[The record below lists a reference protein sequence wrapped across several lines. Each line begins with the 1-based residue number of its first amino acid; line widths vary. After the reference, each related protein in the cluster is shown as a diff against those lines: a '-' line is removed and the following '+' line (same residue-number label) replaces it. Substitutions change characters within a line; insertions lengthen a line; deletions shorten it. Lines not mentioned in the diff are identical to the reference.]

1 MKLSKFPRSSIV
13 VLGPNSVE
21 ALLPSTLLSQAESLL
36 DAHRIP
42 DAVGLVDQ
50 QRKKIEAKLE
60 VDDDEA
66 DELRYVY
73 QRLGFQCLGETLF
86 EEAGNHLFAGDL
98 DPRALV
104 SYYPE
109 LCGSLFSATDE
120 LDIFSGVVDHM
131 PHEPSVYDIIVANI
145 VRNYSPH
152 MSPNTREAPITAELR
167 KVLGI
172 AAREMLEK
180 YLRRWRRK
188 RVVDGGPGGGID
200 EVVDTV
206 LAKLFCEDEKTNDLY
221 TLIREPNHIKL
232 PELEPTLIRTGQ
244 YSALCTLCKERGE
257 DTKLLNA
264 WSKLVDGEW
273 SDTDIKDPLSDIITF
288 VTEKRDKKL
297 TQQWGIWL
305 TKRDPV
311 RAMKLLTSRDTS
323 KRRDKPEDDLAML
336 QQVREADPA
345 AGAQYL
351 EHLVLQK
358 RSQNPDLHAQLA
370 LSCIDQLLACLSEE
384 GTSKLWRAKASSYSS
399 TRADNRITT
408 SSFLSYFSN
417 TTPDSEHKRVR
428 LKTLLFLQGS
438 ALYDPTT
445 ALSRLKT
452 SGQEKVLGLELA
464 VLYGKAHLKY
474 CEHKLADHPAALS
487 ILVHDLR
494 DATSAEAYC
503 TLGGEVIPA
512 RVAQTIGEKCGLE
525 VWAAALFPIPTKGA
539 PMAITRQ
546 KTVDEGVKKGLL
558 KVLLE
563 VYMKDEYASISI
575 YQGRLYPDVCDPR
588 ESERTTQLL
597 NAQAMNL
604 DVADVLPLVPP
615 DWSLSVMSTF
625 LTRSFRRTLHAQH
638 EGQIVKAISSGQ
650 NLQVADDAWMDL
662 REQGAMIEE
671 GDGDDAD
678 GDGNFDEKDAM
689 LEKVGL
695 HLSELGEDVRVAD
708 VVHVPGVSED
718 GLSDHGGLM

>member
-1 MKLSKFPRSSIV
+1 MPNSKFPRSSIV
-13 VLGPNSVE
+13 VLGPNTVE

-42 DAVGLVDQ
+42 DAASLADQ

-60 VDDDEA
+60 VDEDEA

-86 EEAGNHLFAGDL
+86 EEAGNNLFAGEL

-104 SYYPE
+104 SYYPD
-109 LCGSLFSATDE
+109 LCGNLFSATDE

-131 PHEPSVYDIIVANI
+131 PHEPSVNDIIVANI

-167 KVLGI
+167 KVLGM
-172 AAREMLEK
+172 AARDMLEK

-188 RVVDGGPGGGID
+188 RIVDGGSGGGID

-206 LAKLFCEDEKTNDLY
+206 LAKLFCEEEKTTDLY
-221 TLIREPNHIKL
+221 SLLREPNHIVL

-244 YSALCTLCKERGE
+244 YNALCSLYKDRG
-257 DTKLLNA
+257 DDNKLLDA

-273 SDTDIKDPLSDIITF
+273 SDDDVDDPLSNMINF
-288 VTEKRDKKL
+288 LTEKRDRKL

-305 TKRDPV
+305 TKRDPE
-311 RAMKLLTSRDTS
+311 RAMKASPMHLLLTLHDTG
-323 KRRDKPEDDLAML
+323 KRRNKPEDDLAML
-336 QQVREADPA
+336 QQVQDANPA

-351 EHLVLQK
+351 EYLVLQK

-370 LSCIDQLLACLSEE
+370 LAYIDQILACASEE
-384 GTSKLWRAKASSYSS
+384 TTSKLWRAKASSFSS
-399 TRADNRITT
+399 TRTDMRTTT

-417 TTPDSEHKRVR
+417 TTPDSEQKRVR

-438 ALYDPTT
+438 TLYDPAV

-452 SGQEKVLGLELA
+452 SGQEKVLSLEIA
-464 VLYGKAHLKY
+464 VLYG
-474 CEHKLADHPAALS
+474 KLADHPAALS

-512 RVAQTIGEKCGLE
+512 RVAQSVGEKCGLE
-525 VWAAALFPIPTKGA
+525 VWASALFPVPVKGA
-539 PMAITRQ
+539 GQ
-546 KTVDEGVKKGLL
+546 KVVDEGVKKNLL
-558 KVLLE
+558 TVLLG
-563 VYMKDEYASISI
+563 VYMKD
-575 YQGRLYPDVCDPR
+575 G
-588 ESERTTQLL
+588 ESERSTQLL

-604 DVADVLPLVPP
+604 DVTDVLPLVPP

-625 LTRSFRRTLHAQH
+625 LARSFRRTLHAQH

-650 NLQVADDAWMDL
+650 NLQVADEAWLVL
-662 REQGAMIEE
+662 REQGAMLEE
-671 GDGDDAD
+671 GEDGDAED
-678 GDGNFDEKDAM
+678 GGEFDEKDAL
-689 LEKVGL
+689 LEKVDL
-695 HLSELGEDVRVAD
+695 HISELGDGVRVTD
-708 VVHVPGVSED
+708 LVHTPGIVGED
-718 GLSDHGGLM
+718 RGGLE

>member
-1 MKLSKFPRSSIV
+1 M
-13 VLGPNSVE
+13 
-21 ALLPSTLLSQAESLL
+21 LLSLITSL
-36 DAHRIP
+36 
-42 DAVGLVDQ
+42 
-50 QRKKIEAKLE
+50 KI
-60 VDDDEA
+60 
-66 DELRYVY
+66 
-73 QRLGFQCLGETLF
+73 Q
-86 EEAGNHLFAGDL
+86 
-98 DPRALV
+98 
-104 SYYPE
+104 
-109 LCGSLFSATDE
+109 
-120 LDIFSGVVDHM
+120 
-131 PHEPSVYDIIVANI
+131 
-145 VRNYSPH
+145 
-152 MSPNTREAPITAELR
+152 
-167 KVLGI
+167 
-172 AAREMLEK
+172 
-180 YLRRWRRK
+180 
-188 RVVDGGPGGGID
+188 
-200 EVVDTV
+200 
-206 LAKLFCEDEKTNDLY
+206 
-221 TLIREPNHIKL
+221 
-232 PELEPTLIRTGQ
+232 
-244 YSALCTLCKERGE
+244 
-257 DTKLLNA
+257 
-264 WSKLVDGEW
+264 
-273 SDTDIKDPLSDIITF
+273 
-288 VTEKRDKKL
+288 
-297 TQQWGIWL
+297 
-305 TKRDPV
+305 
-311 RAMKLLTSRDTS
+311 
-323 KRRDKPEDDLAML
+323 
-336 QQVREADPA
+336 
-345 AGAQYL
+345 
-351 EHLVLQK
+351 
-358 RSQNPDLHAQLA
+358 
-370 LSCIDQLLACLSEE
+370 
-384 GTSKLWRAKASSYSS
+384 
-399 TRADNRITT
+399 
-408 SSFLSYFSN
+408 
-417 TTPDSEHKRVR
+417 
-428 LKTLLFLQGS
+428 
-438 ALYDPTT
+438 
-445 ALSRLKT
+445 
-452 SGQEKVLGLELA
+452 
-464 VLYGKAHLKY
+464 AHLKY

-604 DVADVLPLVPP
+604 DVADVRPHRPRHRVHTLMNNLNRQVLPLVPP